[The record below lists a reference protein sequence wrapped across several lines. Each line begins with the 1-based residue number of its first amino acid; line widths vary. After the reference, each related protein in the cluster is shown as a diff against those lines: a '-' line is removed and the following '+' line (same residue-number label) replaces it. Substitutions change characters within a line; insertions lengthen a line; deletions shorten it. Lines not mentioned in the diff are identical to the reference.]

1 MAGLYAL
8 ARPERRVGWRLVAAL
23 ALGVAAA
30 GSAVGL
36 LATSAWLITAASA
49 QPPVLLLMVPIVAV
63 RAFGVGRGVFRYVE
77 RLVGHDAA
85 YRVLGETRARI
96 TTRLE
101 KTAPLASQ
109 RKGDLLARLVLDV
122 DAVLDLWLRVLL
134 PVAVAAVTAAATVAL
149 LAVLLPTAGAVVALA
164 VLVACTVV
172 PWLTA
177 RTAARAERS
186 LAGARGDVAA
196 TTTESLLTAADVVAY
211 NAIDAVLDEFSR
223 RDARLAAAER
233 RSAWSA
239 GLGSA
244 LLVLCVGGA
253 SIAAL
258 VLGSTAD
265 ITGAVFAVL
274 VLTPLALADVLGG
287 IPVAAQ
293 LAIRVRASLARV
305 QELLDTPAPVTD
317 PPNPLPLPTGRH
329 LQLRHLHAGYSNT
342 GPHNT
347 SLRNASSDNTGS
359 HNTGSENTGYGGV
372 GRGDVLKGL
381 SVDVPAGSR
390 VVVTGASGAGKSTLA
405 LVLLRFL
412 EPWGGEVLLGGVDV
426 RQLEGDQVRSVV
438 GLLTQESHVF
448 DTSIRENLLL
458 AKPGAS
464 DLQLWNALYRA
475 RLGQFVEKLPD
486 GLDTMVGEHGA
497 RLSGGE
503 RQRLAFAR
511 LLLAD
516 RDVLVLDEPTEH
528 LDEETGRILLAD
540 LFAAAGDRTVVLLTH
555 RPELVPPHV
564 PRQLVCL
571 T

>member
-1 MAGLYAL
+1 VKRAIVLDPL
-8 ARPERRVGWRLVAAL
+8 ARPQGAVWWRLAL
-23 ALGVAAA
+23 ALVLGVAAA
-30 GSAVGL
+30 GSAVAL

-96 TTRLE
+96 TGRLE
-101 KTAPLASQ
+101 KLAPLTSQ

-134 PVAVAAVTAAATVAL
+134 PATVAAVTAAATVAL
-149 LAVLLPTAGAVVALA
+149 LAILLPTAGAAVAVA
-164 VLVACTVV
+164 VLIACTVV

-177 RTAARAERS
+177 RTAERAERN

-196 TTTESLLTAADVVAY
+196 TTTEALLTAADVVAF
-211 NAIDAVLDEFSR
+211 NAIDTVLDDFSR

-258 VLGSTAD
+258 VLGSTAN

-287 IPVAAQ
+287 LPAAAQ
-293 LAIRVRASLARV
+293 LAIRVRASLDRV
-305 QELLDTPAPVTD
+305 QELVDTPSSVTEPVE
-317 PPNPLPLPTGRH
+317 PLPLPAGRD
-329 LQLRHLHAGYSNT
+329 LQVRLLRAGY
-342 GPHNT
+342 
-347 SLRNASSDNTGS
+347 DGS
-359 HNTGSENTGYGGV
+359 
-372 GRGDVLKGL
+372 DVLDGL
-381 SVDVPAGSR
+381 NLDLPAGSR
-390 VVVTGASGAGKSTLA
+390 VVITGPSGSGKSTLA
-405 LVLLRFL
+405 SVLLRFL
-412 EPWGGEVLLGGVDV
+412 EPRGGEVLLDGVDV
-426 RQLEGDQVRSVV
+426 ARLQGDQVRSVV

-464 DLQLWNALYRA
+464 DLRLWEALYRA
-475 RLGQFVEKLPD
+475 RLGLLVESLPD

-528 LDEETGRILLAD
+528 LDEETGRALLAD
-540 LFAAAGDRTVVLLTH
+540 LFGAAGDRTVVLLTH
-555 RPELVPPHV
+555 RPELMPPHV
-564 PRQLVCL
+564 TRQQVCL

>member
-1 MAGLYAL
+1 VKRAIVLDPL
-8 ARPERRVGWRLVAAL
+8 ARPQGAVWWRLAL
-23 ALGVAAA
+23 ALVLGVAAA
-30 GSAVGL
+30 GSAVAL

-96 TTRLE
+96 TGRLE
-101 KTAPLASQ
+101 KLAPLTSQ

-134 PVAVAAVTAAATVAL
+134 PATVAAVTAAATVAL
-149 LAVLLPTAGAVVALA
+149 LAILLPTAGAAVAVA
-164 VLVACTVV
+164 VLIACTVV

-177 RTAARAERS
+177 RTAERAERN

-196 TTTESLLTAADVVAY
+196 TTTEALLTAADVVAF
-211 NAIDAVLDEFSR
+211 NAIDTVLDDFSR

-258 VLGSTAD
+258 VLGSTAN

-287 IPVAAQ
+287 LPAAAQ
-293 LAIRVRASLARV
+293 LAVRVRASLDRV
-305 QELLDTPAPVTD
+305 QELVDTPSSVTEPVE
-317 PPNPLPLPTGRH
+317 PLPLPAGRD
-329 LQLRHLHAGYSNT
+329 LQVRLLRAGY
-342 GPHNT
+342 
-347 SLRNASSDNTGS
+347 DGS
-359 HNTGSENTGYGGV
+359 
-372 GRGDVLKGL
+372 DVLDGL
-381 SVDVPAGSR
+381 NLDLPAGSR
-390 VVVTGASGAGKSTLA
+390 VVITGPSGSGKSTLA
-405 LVLLRFL
+405 SVLLRFL
-412 EPWGGEVLLGGVDV
+412 EPRGGEVLLDGVDV
-426 RQLEGDQVRSVV
+426 ARLQGDQVRSVV

-464 DLQLWNALYRA
+464 DLRLWEALYRA
-475 RLGQFVEKLPD
+475 RLGLLVESLPD

-528 LDEETGRILLAD
+528 LDEETGRALLAD
-540 LFAAAGDRTVVLLTH
+540 LFGAAGDRTVVLLTH
-555 RPELVPPHV
+555 RPELMPPHGT
-564 PRQLVCL
+564 RQQVCL

>member
-1 MAGLYAL
+1 MTSTERLEHTSGVGHPQLDTTSGPGYPVL
-8 ARPERRVGWRLVAAL
+8 RLWRQLLRPQGRVWGRLWL
-23 ALGVAAA
+23 ALVLGAAAA
-30 GSAVGL
+30 GAGAAL
-36 LATSAWLITAASA
+36 LATSAWLITAASP

-63 RAFGVGRGVFRYVE
+63 RAFGVGRGVFRYLE

-85 YRVLGETRARI
+85 YRVLGETRAHI
-96 TTRLE
+96 TGRLE
-101 KTAPLASQ
+101 RLAPGGLTSQ

-122 DAVLDLWLRVLL
+122 DAVLDLWLRVVL
-134 PVAVAAVTAAATVAL
+134 PVAVAAVTAAATVGL
-149 LAVLLPTAGAVVALA
+149 LALLLPTAGAAVALA
-164 VLVACTVV
+164 VLIGITVV

-177 RTAARAERS
+177 KTAAQAERKI
-186 LAGARGDVAA
+186 AGARGNVAA
-196 TTTESLLTAADVVAY
+196 TTTETLLTAADIVAF
-211 NAIDAVLDEFSR
+211 NAIDTVLDDFSKS
-223 RDARLAAAER
+223 DAQLAAAER

-253 SIAAL
+253 SIAGL
-258 VLGSTAD
+258 VLGSTAN
-265 ITGAVFAVL
+265 ISGAVFAVL

-287 IPVAAQ
+287 IPAAAQ
-293 LAIRVRASLARV
+293 LAIRVRASLGRV
-305 QELLDTPAPVTD
+305 QELVDTPAPVTE
-317 PPNPLPLPTGRH
+317 PTIPLPLPTGRD
-329 LQLRHLHAGYSNT
+329 LQINLLKVGYDD
-342 GPHNT
+342 H
-347 SLRNASSDNTGS
+347 
-359 HNTGSENTGYGGV
+359 
-372 GRGDVLKGL
+372 DVLDGL
-381 SVDVPAGSR
+381 SLDMPAGSR
-390 VVVTGASGAGKSTLA
+390 VVITGPSGSGKSTLA
-405 LVLLRFL
+405 AVLLRFL
-412 EPWGGEVLLGGVDV
+412 EPRSGQVLMGGVDLKT
-426 RQLEGDQVRSVV
+426 LEGDQVRTVV

-464 DLQLWNALYRA
+464 DLQLWKALYRA
-475 RLGQFVEKLPD
+475 RLGVFVEKLPK

-528 LDEETGRILLAD
+528 LDEETGRALLAD
-540 LFAAAGDRTVVLLTH
+540 LFAAADRRTVVLLTH
-555 RPELVPPHV
+555 RPELVPDHV

>member
-1 MAGLYAL
+1 MKRAIVLDPL
-8 ARPERRVGWRLVAAL
+8 ARPQGAVWWRLAL
-23 ALGVAAA
+23 ALVLGVAAA
-30 GSAVGL
+30 GSAVAL

-96 TTRLE
+96 TGRLE
-101 KTAPLASQ
+101 KLAPLTSQ

-134 PVAVAAVTAAATVAL
+134 PATVAAVTAAATVAL
-149 LAVLLPTAGAVVALA
+149 LAILLPTAGAAVAVA
-164 VLVACTVV
+164 VLIACTVV

-177 RTAARAERS
+177 RTAERAERN

-196 TTTESLLTAADVVAY
+196 TTTEALLTAADVVAF
-211 NAIDAVLDEFSR
+211 NAIDTVLDDFSR

-258 VLGSTAD
+258 VLGSTAN

-287 IPVAAQ
+287 LPAAAQ
-293 LAIRVRASLARV
+293 LAIRVRASLDRV
-305 QELLDTPAPVTD
+305 QELVDTPSSVTEPVE
-317 PPNPLPLPTGRH
+317 PLPLPAGRD
-329 LQLRHLHAGYSNT
+329 LQVRLLRAGY
-342 GPHNT
+342 
-347 SLRNASSDNTGS
+347 DGS
-359 HNTGSENTGYGGV
+359 
-372 GRGDVLKGL
+372 DVLDGL
-381 SVDVPAGSR
+381 NLDLPAGSR
-390 VVVTGASGAGKSTLA
+390 VVITGPSGSGKSTLA
-405 LVLLRFL
+405 SVLLRFL
-412 EPWGGEVLLGGVDV
+412 EPRGGQVLLDGVDV
-426 RQLEGDQVRSVV
+426 ARLQGDQVRSVV

-464 DLQLWNALYRA
+464 DLRLWEALYRA
-475 RLGQFVEKLPD
+475 RLGLLVESLPD
-486 GLDTMVGEHGA
+486 GLDTVVGEHGA

-528 LDEETGRILLAD
+528 LDEETGRALLAD
-540 LFAAAGDRTVVLLTH
+540 LFGAAGDRTVVLLTH
-555 RPELVPPHV
+555 RPELMPPHV
-564 PRQLVCL
+564 TRQQVCL

>member
-1 MAGLYAL
+1 MKSLQL
-8 ARPERRVGWRLVAAL
+8 ARPQHEVVWRLWLAL
-23 ALGVAAA
+23 LLGVAAA
-30 GSAVGL
+30 GSAVAL

-96 TTRLE
+96 TGRLE
-101 KTAPLASQ
+101 KLAPLGSQ

-134 PVAVAAVTAAATVAL
+134 PVAVATVTAAATVGL
-149 LAVLLPTAGAVVALA
+149 LAVLLPTAGAAVALA
-164 VLVACTVV
+164 VLIACTVV

-177 RTAARAERS
+177 RTAERAERNV
-186 LAGARGDVAA
+186 AGARGDVAA

-211 NAIDAVLDEFSR
+211 NAIDSVLDDFSR
-223 RDARLAAAER
+223 RDAHLAAAER

-253 SIAAL
+253 SVAAL
-258 VLGSTAD
+258 VLGSTAN

-287 IPVAAQ
+287 IPAAAQ
-293 LAIRVRASLARV
+293 LAIRVRASLDRV
-305 QELLDTPAPVTD
+305 QELVDTPAPVTE
-317 PPNPLPLPTGRH
+317 PTKPLPLPTGRD
-329 LQLRHLHAGYSNT
+329 LQVNLLRAGYD
-342 GPHNT
+342 GP
-347 SLRNASSDNTGS
+347 
-359 HNTGSENTGYGGV
+359 
-372 GRGDVLKGL
+372 DVLDGL
-381 SVDVPAGSR
+381 SLDMPAGSR
-390 VVVTGASGAGKSTLA
+390 VVITGPSGSGKSTLA
-405 LVLLRFL
+405 SVLLRFL
-412 EPWGGEVLLGGVDV
+412 EPRGGEVLLDGVDLA
-426 RQLEGDQVRSVV
+426 RLEGDQVRSVV

-458 AKPGAS
+458 AKPGVS
-464 DLQLWNALYRA
+464 DLQVWKALYRA
-475 RLGQFVEKLPD
+475 RLGLLVEKLPQ

-528 LDEETGRILLAD
+528 LDEETGRALLAD

-555 RPELVPPHV
+555 RPELVPPHI
-564 PRQLVCL
+564 PQQFVCL

>member
-1 MAGLYAL
+1 MTSMSGMDVRPQQAWQLV
-8 ARPERRVGWRLVAAL
+8 RPEAKVRWRLLLAL
-23 ALGVAAA
+23 LLGVAAA
-30 GSAVGL
+30 GSAVAL

-49 QPPVLLLMVPIVAV
+49 QPPVLLLLVPIVAV

-96 TTRLE
+96 TGRLE
-101 KTAPLASQ
+101 KIAPLSSHRQ
-109 RKGDLLARLVLDV
+109 GDLLARLVLDV

-134 PVAVAAVTAAATVAL
+134 PVAIAAVTAAATVAL
-149 LAVLLPTAGAVVALA
+149 LALLLPAAGAAVALA
-164 VLVACTVV
+164 VLIACTVV

-177 RTAARAERS
+177 QTARRAERNI
-186 LAGARGDVAA
+186 AGARGDVAA
-196 TTTESLLTAADVVAY
+196 TTTETLLTAADVLAY
-211 NAIDAVLDEFSR
+211 NAVDAVLDDFSR

-233 RSAWSA
+233 RSAWST

-244 LLVLCVGGA
+244 LLVLCIGGA

-258 VLGSTAD
+258 LLGSTAN

-287 IPVAAQ
+287 IPAAAQ
-293 LAIRVRASLARV
+293 LAIRVRASLGRV
-305 QELLDTPAPVTD
+305 QELVDTPDPVTEPTD
-317 PPNPLPLPTGRH
+317 PLPLPAGRD
-329 LQLRHLHAGYSNT
+329 LQVKLLRVGYDDT
-342 GPHNT
+342 
-347 SLRNASSDNTGS
+347 
-359 HNTGSENTGYGGV
+359 
-372 GRGDVLKGL
+372 DVLDGL
-381 SVDVPAGSR
+381 SLDMPAGSR
-390 VVVTGASGAGKSTLA
+390 VVITGPSGSGKSTLA
-405 LVLLRFL
+405 AVLLRFL
-412 EPWGGEVLLGGVDV
+412 EPRGGEVLLDGVDLA
-426 RQLEGDQVRSVV
+426 RLEGDQVRSVV

-458 AKPGAS
+458 AKPGVS
-464 DLQLWNALYRA
+464 DLQLWKALYRA
-475 RLGQFVEKLPD
+475 RLGVFVEKLPD

-528 LDEETGRILLAD
+528 LDEETGRALLAD

>member
-1 MAGLYAL
+1 MSNLREL
-8 ARPERRVGWRLVAAL
+8 LPERRFPVGLVLPERGVWWQLGLAL
-23 ALGVAAA
+23 AAGVAAA
-30 GSAVGL
+30 GCAVGL
-36 LATSAWLITAASA
+36 LATSAWLITTAAA
-49 QPPVLLLMVPIVAV
+49 EPPVLILMVAIVAV

-96 TTRLE
+96 TGRLE
-101 KTAPLASQ
+101 KLAPGGLSSQ

-134 PVAVAAVTAAATVAL
+134 PVAVAAVTSTATVVLIAL
-149 LAVLLPTAGAVVALA
+149 LLPTAGVAVALA
-164 VLVACTVV
+164 VLIACTVV

-177 RTAARAERS
+177 KTAARAERK
-186 LAGARGDVAA
+186 LAGARGEVAA
-196 TTTESLLTAADVVAY
+196 SATETLLTAGDIVAF
-211 NAIDAVLDEFSR
+211 NALDNVLDSFTAS
-223 RDARLAAAER
+223 DSRLAAAER

-239 GLGSA
+239 GLGAA

-253 SIAAL
+253 SLAGL
-258 VLGSTAD
+258 VLGSTAN

-287 IPVAAQ
+287 IPAAAQ
-293 LAIRVRASLARV
+293 LAIRVRASLDRV
-305 QELLDTPAPVTD
+305 QELLDTPEPVTE
-317 PPNPLPLPTGRH
+317 PKTPLPLTHGRD
-329 LQLRHLHAGYSNT
+329 LEVKLLRVGYADHA
-342 GPHNT
+342 
-347 SLRNASSDNTGS
+347 
-359 HNTGSENTGYGGV
+359 
-372 GRGDVLKGL
+372 DVLNGL
-381 SVDVPAGSR
+381 SLDMPAGSR
-390 VVVTGASGAGKSTLA
+390 VVITGPSGSGKSTLA
-405 LVLLRFL
+405 AVLLRFL
-412 EPWGGEVLLGGVDV
+412 EPRDGEVLLDGVDLAK
-426 RQLEGDQVRSVV
+426 LEGDQVRSVV

-458 AKPGAS
+458 AKPGVS
-464 DLQLWNALYRA
+464 DLQLWKALYRA
-475 RLGQFVEKLPD
+475 RLGVFVENLPD

-528 LDEETGRILLAD
+528 LDEETGRALLED
-540 LFAAAGDRTVVLLTH
+540 LFAAAGHRTVVLLTH

-564 PRQLVCL
+564 PRQLVRL

>member
-1 MAGLYAL
+1 MKGWQL
-8 ARPERRVGWRLVAAL
+8 ARPEPGVRWRLLLAL
-23 ALGVAAA
+23 VLGVAAA
-30 GSAVGL
+30 GSAVAL

-96 TTRLE
+96 TGRLE
-101 KTAPLASQ
+101 KIAPGGLTSR

-149 LAVLLPTAGAVVALA
+149 LALLLPAAGAAVALA

-177 RTAARAERS
+177 RTAERAERNI
-186 LAGARGDVAA
+186 AGARGDVAA
-196 TTTESLLTAADVVAY
+196 TTTETLLTAADVVAY
-211 NAIDAVLDEFSR
+211 NAIDSVLDDFSR
-223 RDARLAAAER
+223 HDARLAAAER
-233 RSAWSA
+233 RSAWST

-244 LLVLCVGGA
+244 LLVLCIGGA
-253 SIAAL
+253 SVAAL
-258 VLGSTAD
+258 VLGSTAN

-287 IPVAAQ
+287 VPAAAQ

-305 QELLDTPAPVTD
+305 QELVDTPEPVTE
-317 PPNPLPLPTGRH
+317 PAHPLPLPTGRDIRVN
-329 LQLRHLHAGYSNT
+329 LLRVGYDDT
-342 GPHNT
+342 
-347 SLRNASSDNTGS
+347 
-359 HNTGSENTGYGGV
+359 
-372 GRGDVLKGL
+372 DVLNGL
-381 SVDVPAGSR
+381 SLDMPAGSR
-390 VVVTGASGAGKSTLA
+390 VVITGPSGSGKSTLA
-405 LVLLRFL
+405 AVLLRFL
-412 EPWGGEVLLGGVDV
+412 EPRGGEVLLDGVDLA
-426 RQLEGDQVRSVV
+426 RLEGDQVRSVV

-458 AKPGAS
+458 AKPGVS
-464 DLQLWNALYRA
+464 DLQLWKALYRA
-475 RLGQFVEKLPD
+475 RLGMFVEKLPD
-486 GLDTMVGEHGA
+486 GLDTMLGEHGA

-528 LDEETGRILLAD
+528 LDEETGRALLAD

-555 RPELVPPHV
+555 RPELVPPHGS
-564 PRQLVCL
+564 RQLVCL

>member
-1 MAGLYAL
+1 MSSKTTAVLPESGLGPL
-8 ARPERRVGWRLVAAL
+8 VQLVQPERRVWWRLGL
-23 ALGVAAA
+23 ALLAGVAAA

-36 LATSAWLITAASA
+36 LATSAWLITTAAA
-49 QPPVLLLMVPIVAV
+49 QPPVLILMVAIVAV

-96 TTRLE
+96 TGRLE
-101 KTAPLASQ
+101 KLAPGGLSSRRQ
-109 RKGDLLARLVLDV
+109 GDLLARLVLDV

-134 PVAVAAVTAAATVAL
+134 PVAVAAVTATATVVLLAL
-149 LAVLLPTAGAVVALA
+149 LLPAAGVAVALA
-164 VLVACTVV
+164 VLIACTVV

-177 RTAARAERS
+177 KAAARAERK

-196 TTTESLLTAADVVAY
+196 AATEALLTAGDIVAF
-211 NAIDAVLDEFSR
+211 NAVDDVLDSFSAS
-223 RDARLAAAER
+223 DARLAAVER

-239 GLGSA
+239 GLGAA

-253 SIAAL
+253 SLAGL
-258 VLGSTAD
+258 VLGSTAN

-287 IPVAAQ
+287 IPAAAQ
-293 LAIRVRASLARV
+293 LAIRVRASLGRV
-305 QELLDTPAPVTD
+305 QELLDSPDPVTE
-317 PPNPLPLPTGRH
+317 PEKPLPLPNGRD
-329 LQLRHLHAGYSNT
+329 LEVRFLRVGYDDT
-342 GPHNT
+342 
-347 SLRNASSDNTGS
+347 
-359 HNTGSENTGYGGV
+359 
-372 GRGDVLKGL
+372 DVLEGL
-381 SVDVPAGSR
+381 SLDMPAGSR
-390 VVVTGASGAGKSTLA
+390 VVITGSSGSGKSTLA
-405 LVLLRFL
+405 AVLLRFL
-412 EPWGGEVLLGGVDV
+412 EPRTGEVLLDGVDMA
-426 RQLEGDQVRSVV
+426 RLDGDQVRAVV

-458 AKPGAS
+458 AKPGVS
-464 DLQLWNALYRA
+464 DLKIWNALYRA
-475 RLGQFVEKLPD
+475 RLGVFIEKLPD

-528 LDEETGRILLAD
+528 LDEETGRALLED

>member
-1 MAGLYAL
+1 MTTWGL
-8 ARPERRVGWRLVAAL
+8 ARPQVGMRWRLLLAL
-23 ALGVAAA
+23 LLGVAAA
-30 GSAVGL
+30 GSAVAL

-63 RAFGVGRGVFRYVE
+63 RAFGVGRGVFRYLE

-96 TTRLE
+96 TGRLE
-101 KTAPLASQ
+101 RLAPGGLTSQ

-122 DAVLDLWLRVLL
+122 DAVLDLWLRVVL
-134 PVAVAAVTAAATVAL
+134 PVAVAAVTAAATVGL
-149 LAVLLPTAGAVVALA
+149 LALLLPTAGAAVALA
-164 VLVACTVV
+164 VLIACTLV

-177 RTAARAERS
+177 KSAERAEQKI
-186 LAGARGDVAA
+186 AGARGDVAA
-196 TTTESLLTAADVVAY
+196 TTTETLLTAGDIVAF
-211 NAIDAVLDEFSR
+211 NAIDTVLDDFSR

-253 SIAAL
+253 SVAAL
-258 VLGSTAD
+258 VLGSTAN

-287 IPVAAQ
+287 IPAAAQ
-293 LAIRVRASLARV
+293 LAIRVRSSLGRV
-305 QELLDTPAPVTD
+305 QELLDTPEPVTE
-317 PPNPLPLPTGRH
+317 PTEPLPLPTGRD
-329 LQLRHLHAGYSNT
+329 LQVKLLRVGYDD
-342 GPHNT
+342 H
-347 SLRNASSDNTGS
+347 
-359 HNTGSENTGYGGV
+359 
-372 GRGDVLKGL
+372 DVLDGL
-381 SVDVPAGSR
+381 SVDMPAGSR
-390 VVVTGASGAGKSTLA
+390 VVVTGPSGSGKSTLA
-405 LVLLRFL
+405 AVLLRFL
-412 EPWGGEVLLGGVDV
+412 EPRAGEVLLDGVDMS
-426 RQLEGDQVRSVV
+426 RLEGDQVRSVV

-458 AKPGAS
+458 AEPGAS
-464 DLQLWNALYRA
+464 DLQLWRALYRA
-475 RLGQFVEKLPD
+475 RLGVFVEKLPD

-528 LDEETGRILLAD
+528 LDEETGQALLAD
-540 LFAAAGDRTVVLLTH
+540 LFAAADRRTVVLLTH
-555 RPELVPPHV
+555 RPELVPDHV

>member
-1 MAGLYAL
+1 MSSKTTAVLPESGLGPL
-8 ARPERRVGWRLVAAL
+8 VQLVQPERRVWWRLGL
-23 ALGVAAA
+23 ALLAGVAAA

-36 LATSAWLITAASA
+36 LATSAWLITTAAA
-49 QPPVLLLMVPIVAV
+49 QPPVLILMVAIVAV

-96 TTRLE
+96 TGRLE
-101 KTAPLASQ
+101 KLAPGGLSSRRQ
-109 RKGDLLARLVLDV
+109 GDLLARLVLDV

-134 PVAVAAVTAAATVAL
+134 PVAVAAVTATATVVLLAL
-149 LAVLLPTAGAVVALA
+149 LLPAAGVAVALA
-164 VLVACTVV
+164 VLIACIVV

-177 RTAARAERS
+177 KAAARAEQK
-186 LAGARGDVAA
+186 LASARGDVAA
-196 TTTESLLTAADVVAY
+196 AATEALLTAGDIVAF
-211 NAIDAVLDEFSR
+211 NAVDDVLDSFSAS
-223 RDARLAAAER
+223 DARLAAVER

-239 GLGSA
+239 GLGAA

-253 SIAAL
+253 SLAGL
-258 VLGSTAD
+258 VLGSTAN

-287 IPVAAQ
+287 IPAAAQ
-293 LAIRVRASLARV
+293 LAIRVRASLGRV
-305 QELLDTPAPVTD
+305 QELLDSPDPVTE
-317 PPNPLPLPTGRH
+317 PEKPLPLPNGRD
-329 LQLRHLHAGYSNT
+329 LEVRFLRVGYDDT
-342 GPHNT
+342 
-347 SLRNASSDNTGS
+347 
-359 HNTGSENTGYGGV
+359 
-372 GRGDVLKGL
+372 DVLEGL
-381 SVDVPAGSR
+381 SLDMPAGSR
-390 VVVTGASGAGKSTLA
+390 VVITGSSGSGKSTLA
-405 LVLLRFL
+405 AVLLRFL
-412 EPWGGEVLLGGVDV
+412 EPRTGEVLLDGVDMA
-426 RQLEGDQVRSVV
+426 RLDGDQVRAVV

-458 AKPGAS
+458 AKPGVS
-464 DLQLWNALYRA
+464 DLKIWNALYRA
-475 RLGQFVEKLPD
+475 RLGVFIEKLPD

-528 LDEETGRILLAD
+528 LDEETGRALLED

>member
-1 MAGLYAL
+1 MKRITALDPLVRPQGAVWWRLAL
-8 ARPERRVGWRLVAAL
+8 ALV
-23 ALGVAAA
+23 LGVAAA
-30 GSAVGL
+30 GSAVAL

-96 TTRLE
+96 TGRLE
-101 KTAPLASQ
+101 KLAPLTSQ
-109 RKGDLLARLVLDV
+109 RKGDLLVRLVLDV

-134 PVAVAAVTAAATVAL
+134 PATVAAVTAAATVAL
-149 LAVLLPTAGAVVALA
+149 LAILLPAAGAAVAVA
-164 VLVACTVV
+164 VLIACTVV

-177 RTAARAERS
+177 RTAERAERH

-196 TTTESLLTAADVVAY
+196 TTTEALLTAADVVAY
-211 NAIDAVLDEFSR
+211 NAIDTVLNDFSR

-258 VLGSTAD
+258 VLGSTAN
-265 ITGAVFAVL
+265 ITGPVFAVL

-287 IPVAAQ
+287 LPAAAQ
-293 LAIRVRASLARV
+293 LAIRVRASLDRV
-305 QELLDTPAPVTD
+305 QELVDTPSPVTE
-317 PPNPLPLPTGRH
+317 PVEPLPLPVGRD
-329 LQLRHLHAGYSNT
+329 LKVRLLRAGYDDS
-342 GPHNT
+342 
-347 SLRNASSDNTGS
+347 
-359 HNTGSENTGYGGV
+359 
-372 GRGDVLKGL
+372 DVLDGL
-381 SVDVPAGSR
+381 NLDVPAGSR
-390 VVVTGASGAGKSTLA
+390 VVITGPSGSGKSTLA
-405 LVLLRFL
+405 SVLLRFL
-412 EPWGGEVLLGGVDV
+412 EPRGGEVLLDGVDV
-426 RQLEGDQVRSVV
+426 ARLQGDQVRSVV

-464 DLQLWNALYRA
+464 DLRLWEALYRA
-475 RLGQFVEKLPD
+475 RLGVLVESLPD

-528 LDEETGRILLAD
+528 LDEETGRALLAD
-540 LFAAAGDRTVVLLTH
+540 LFEAAGDRTVVLLTH
-555 RPELVPPHV
+555 RPELAPPHV
-564 PRQLVCL
+564 TRQLVCL

>member
-1 MAGLYAL
+1 MTGWQL
-8 ARPERRVGWRLVAAL
+8 ARPHRAVLWRLLLAL
-23 ALGVAAA
+23 VLGVAAA
-30 GSAVGL
+30 GSAVAL

-96 TTRLE
+96 TGRLE
-101 KTAPLASQ
+101 RLAPLTSQ

-134 PVAVAAVTAAATVAL
+134 PVAVAAVTATATVAL
-149 LAVLLPTAGAVVALA
+149 LALLLPAAGAAVALA

-177 RTAARAERS
+177 RTAARAERNV
-186 LAGARGDVAA
+186 AGARGEVAA
-196 TTTESLLTAADVVAY
+196 TATETLLTAADVVAY
-211 NAIDAVLDEFSR
+211 NAVGAALDDFSR
-223 RDARLAAAER
+223 RDARLEAAER
-233 RSAWSA
+233 RSAWSN

-244 LLVLCVGGA
+244 LLVLCIGGA
-253 SIAAL
+253 SVAAL

-265 ITGAVFAVL
+265 VTGAVFAVL

-287 IPVAAQ
+287 VPAAAQ

-305 QELLDTPAPVTD
+305 QELVDTPEPVRE
-317 PPNPLPLPTGRH
+317 PSEPLPLPTGRD
-329 LQLRHLHAGYSNT
+329 LQVKLLRVGYDDT
-342 GPHNT
+342 
-347 SLRNASSDNTGS
+347 
-359 HNTGSENTGYGGV
+359 
-372 GRGDVLKGL
+372 DVLDGL
-381 SVDVPAGSR
+381 SLDMPAGSR
-390 VVVTGASGAGKSTLA
+390 VVITGPSGSGKSTLA
-405 LVLLRFL
+405 AVLLRFL
-412 EPWGGEVLLGGVDV
+412 EPRGGEVLLDGVDLA
-426 RQLEGDQVRSVV
+426 RLEGDQVRSVV

-458 AKPGAS
+458 ARPGVS
-464 DLQLWNALYRA
+464 DLQLWKALYRA
-475 RLGQFVEKLPD
+475 RLGIFVEKLPD

-528 LDEETGRILLAD
+528 LDEETGRALLAD

-555 RPELVPPHV
+555 RPELVPDHV

>member
-1 MAGLYAL
+1 MRAWHLVRPDSGAL
-8 ARPERRVGWRLVAAL
+8 WRLLLAL
-23 ALGVAAA
+23 MLGVAAA
-30 GSAVGL
+30 GCAVAL

-85 YRVLGETRARI
+85 YRVLGETRAR
-96 TTRLE
+96 TTARLE
-101 KTAPLASQ
+101 KLAPGGLTSQ

-122 DAVLDLWLRVLL
+122 DAVLDLWLRVVL
-134 PVAVAAVTAAATVAL
+134 PVAVAVVTAAATVGLMAL
-149 LAVLLPTAGAVVALA
+149 LLPSAGAAVAVAVLI
-164 VLVACTVV
+164 ACTVV

-177 RTAARAERS
+177 ATARHAERNI
-186 LAGARGDVAA
+186 AGARGEVAA
-196 TTTESLLTAADVVAY
+196 TTTETLLTAADVVAF
-211 NAIDAVLDEFSR
+211 NAIDTVLDDFSR

-239 GLGSA
+239 GLGGA

-258 VLGSTAD
+258 VLGSTAN

-287 IPVAAQ
+287 VPAAAQ
-293 LAIRVRASLARV
+293 LAVRVRASLGRV
-305 QELLDTPAPVTD
+305 QELIDTPEPVTE
-317 PPNPLPLPTGRH
+317 PTEPLPLPTGRD
-329 LQLRHLHAGYSNT
+329 LQVKLLRVGYDD
-342 GPHNT
+342 H
-347 SLRNASSDNTGS
+347 
-359 HNTGSENTGYGGV
+359 
-372 GRGDVLKGL
+372 DVLDGL
-381 SVDVPAGSR
+381 SLDMPAGSR
-390 VVVTGASGAGKSTLA
+390 VVVTGPSGSGKSTLA
-405 LVLLRFL
+405 AVLLRFL
-412 EPWGGEVLLGGVDV
+412 EPRGGEVLLDGVDLA
-426 RQLEGDQVRSVV
+426 RLEGDQVRSVV

-464 DLQLWNALYRA
+464 DLQLWKALYRA
-475 RLGQFVEKLPD
+475 RLGLFVEQLPD
-486 GLDTMVGEHGA
+486 GLETMVGEHGA

-511 LLLAD
+511 LLLAE

-528 LDEETGRILLAD
+528 LDEETGRALLND
-540 LFAAAGDRTVVLLTH
+540 VFAAADRRTVVLLTH

-564 PRQLVCL
+564 TQQLVCL

>member
-1 MAGLYAL
+1 MRAEGVALWGLV
-8 ARPERRVGWRLVAAL
+8 RPQGRVWVRLGL
-23 ALGVAAA
+23 ALLTGVLAA
-30 GSAVGL
+30 GSAVAL
-36 LATSAWLITAASA
+36 LATSAWLITTAAA
-49 QPPVLLLMVPIVAV
+49 QPPVLILMVAIVAV

-96 TTRLE
+96 TGRLE
-101 KTAPLASQ
+101 KLAPGGLSSR

-122 DAVLDLWLRVLL
+122 DAVLDLWLRVVL
-134 PVAVAAVTAAATVAL
+134 PVAVAAVTATATVAL
-149 LAVLLPTAGAVVALA
+149 LALLLPAAGAAVALA
-164 VLVACTVV
+164 VVVACTVV
-172 PWLTA
+172 PLLTA
-177 RTAARAERS
+177 QTAARAERKI
-186 LAGARGDVAA
+186 AGTRGEVAA
-196 TTTESLLTAADVVAY
+196 AATETLLTAGDVVAF
-211 NAIDAVLDEFSR
+211 NAVDDVLNSFSASDAK
-223 RDARLAAAER
+223 LAKAER

-244 LLVLCVGGA
+244 LLMLCVGGA
-253 SIAAL
+253 SVAGL
-258 VLGSTAD
+258 VLGSTAN

-287 IPVAAQ
+287 IPAAAQ
-293 LAIRVRASLARV
+293 LAIRVRASLGRV
-305 QELLDTPAPVTD
+305 QELLDSPEPVTE
-317 PPNPLPLPTGRH
+317 PANPLSLPAGRD
-329 LQLRHLHAGYSNT
+329 LEVKLIRV
-342 GPHNT
+342 
-347 SLRNASSDNTGS
+347 
-359 HNTGSENTGYGGV
+359 GYGDD
-372 GRGDVLKGL
+372 DVLDGL
-381 SVDVPAGSR
+381 SLDMPAGSR
-390 VVVTGASGAGKSTLA
+390 VVITGPSGSGKSTLA
-405 LVLLRFL
+405 AVLLRFL
-412 EPWGGEVLLGGVDV
+412 EPRAGEVRLDGVDLA
-426 RQLEGDQVRSVV
+426 RLEGDQVRSVV

-464 DLQLWNALYRA
+464 DLMLWKALYRA
-475 RLGQFVEKLPD
+475 RLGMFVETLPD

-528 LDEETGRILLAD
+528 LDEETGRALIED
-540 LFAAAGDRTVVLLTH
+540 LFAAAGGRTVVLLTH